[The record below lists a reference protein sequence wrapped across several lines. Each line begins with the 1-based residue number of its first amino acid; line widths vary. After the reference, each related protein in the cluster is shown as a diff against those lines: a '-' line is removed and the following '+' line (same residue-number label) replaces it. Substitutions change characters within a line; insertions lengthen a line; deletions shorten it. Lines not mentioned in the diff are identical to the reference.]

1 MFTSLMLVLSLRL
14 AFDIRRFVKRKLED
28 IERDEDGNIKISDP
42 KAKWWKRIL
51 QKALAILNQII
62 RAKQKELLV
71 KKKIRKKTIKKR
83 EKESIKSKAISK
95 DSISYIAQLLTK
107 FEEFVKQD
115 LTIMIKEMNS
125 FLHSLRQEIANHV
138 DHDIYKVNTDLQA
151 IKKLYHDSETMLD
164 KFTNQCYGYQKTIL
178 TPQKSTPQHKLIQSR
193 LTKVMQQLEKGHKM
207 TDLTKNKDF
216 TYLDRYLKEKAP
228 QEYSKTI

>member
-1 MFTSLMLVLSLRL
+1 MFILSLRL

-62 RAKQKELLV
+62 RAKQKELLI
-71 KKKIRKKTIKKR
+71 KRQTRKASIKKR
-83 EKESIKSKAISK
+83 EKKSIKEKTPSK
-95 DSISYIAQLLTK
+95 DSISYISQLLTK

-115 LTIMIKEMNS
+115 LTMMIKEMNS
-125 FLHSLRQEIANHV
+125 FLHSLRQEIVNHI

-151 IKKLYHDSETMLD
+151 IRKLYHDSEVMLD
-164 KFTNQCYGYQKTIL
+164 KFTNQCYGYQKIIL
-178 TPQKSTPQHKLIQSR
+178 EPQKLTPQHKLVQSQ

-216 TYLDRYLKEKAP
+216 TYLDKYLREKTP
-228 QEYSKTI
+228 KEYSKTI